1 MEDPN
6 FILVTDLKPFMNNL
20 SLQCLIIRY
29 IDDPPDHINNMIKY
43 HYLMA
48 DISGSVILCIPQ
60 SFIQEELKKNNI
72 DILNDDMEDLVECFD
87 STDIATNENSNL
99 NIPNEQKKCTYD
111 INKKTNNIKTLKCI
125 FRIGD
130 IIKIYGAV
138 VMPNMRTKK
147 GNSNEIRGSVEKVGF
162 FCMNISLEPNVSN
175 LITATTEK
183 KYQMDNSPNAAGRN
197 IVTNKG
203 ADGRLERKTGFVRK
217 NKVSKYD
224 ILPLFNDED
233 KL

>member
-1 MEDPN
+1 MLN
-6 FILVTDLKPFMNNL
+6 KRYMRTSSLFFTDLKPFMNNL

-99 NIPNEQKKCTYD
+99 NIPNEQKKCT
-111 INKKTNNIKTLKCI
+111 
-125 FRIGD
+125 
-130 IIKIYGAV
+130 
-138 VMPNMRTKK
+138 
-147 GNSNEIRGSVEKVGF
+147 
-162 FCMNISLEPNVSN
+162 
-175 LITATTEK
+175 
-183 KYQMDNSPNAAGRN
+183 
-197 IVTNKG
+197 
-203 ADGRLERKTGFVRK
+203 
-217 NKVSKYD
+217 
-224 ILPLFNDED
+224 
-233 KL
+233 

>member
-20 SLQCLIIRY
+20 SLQCLIIKY

-72 DILNDDMEDLVECFD
+72 DILNDDMEDLVEYFD
-87 STDIATNENSNL
+87 STDFATNENSNL

-111 INKKTNNIKTLKCI
+111 INKKTNDIKTLKCF

-162 FCMNISLEPNVSN
+162 FSMNISLEPNVSN

-183 KYQMDNSPNAAGRN
+183 KYQMDNSANAAGRN
-197 IVTNKG
+197 TVTNKG